1 MKRLTEKIKQ
11 VKMINKKLKYSL
23 GLIAAIAV
31 INPAVVK
38 GQSKEK
44 GLDTISITLLTPYA
58 PTISDA
64 NKKNDNPIMVDEI
77 PFSPKL
83 VYSIKTEKISSDFEI
98 QPIKPARIKGE
109 PLSKLYRSYLKIGYG
124 TQSRLYGEGFLNSLR
139 SKKHAW
145 GIHVKHLSSAG
156 KIKDV
161 GNSGFSDTDF
171 NLNGKMF
178 LKKHTLSGGAD
189 YEHSSVHFYGFDIND
204 TALTNLGDA
213 VVGKNAIR
221 QQFSLIRGN
230 VRLLSH
236 YRDSAAINHDIQLD
250 YYNLM
255 DRYGLQENSFVLTA
269 NANRYFNKEFFN
281 VLLTYD
287 YLDDKYYT
295 NTDSSAIQANTI
307 IRVNPSVSTDG
318 KKYKFVVGIG
328 AYIEVDAL
336 YGTSYSFYPN
346 VYFSYNLINDILKP
360 FVGINGRLRR
370 NSFKTLSD
378 ENPFVLSPPRVA
390 HDTYNSKGS
399 IPRIKNSKHT
409 IQFYGG
415 FKGEFS
421 KTSAFNVSVSRDKID
436 DEMFFVTDTSSRMNN
451 RFGVVYDNIKYFNV
465 HAEFSYHS
473 KDRFKLMFLGDYNVY
488 VTDYEER
495 AWHKPELELTLSG
508 TYNIAEKFIAKADIY
523 LFGNQYAK
531 EFEADGSTV
540 KVVKLPAAVDLNLSI
555 EYRYTKKLSLYL
567 MLNNIAATRYYRFH
581 NYPSQRFNLLG
592 VVTYIL

>member
-1 MKRLTEKIKQ
+1 MKTKRA
-11 VKMINKKLKYSL
+11 KMISKNLKYSL
-23 GLIAAIAV
+23 YLLPAIVAL
-31 INPAVVK
+31 NPGMVM
-38 GQSKEK
+38 GQGAEKE
-44 GLDTISITLLTPYA
+44 LDTISITLLTPYV

-64 NKKNDNPIMVDEI
+64 NKRNDNPIMVEEI
-77 PFSPKL
+77 PFNPKL
-83 VYSIKTEKISSDFEI
+83 DYSIKTEKISSDFEI

-124 TQSRLYGEGFLNSLR
+124 TQSRLYGEAFVNSLR

-145 GIHVKHLSSAG
+145 GVHVRHLSSSG

-161 GNSGFSDTDF
+161 GNSGYSDTDF

-189 YEHSSVHFYGFDIND
+189 YEHSMVHFYGFDMND

-221 QQFSLIRGN
+221 QQFSLVKGN

-236 YRDSAAINHDIQLD
+236 YRDSAKINHDIQLD
-250 YYNLM
+250 YYNLT
-255 DRYGLQENSFVLTA
+255 DRYGLQENNFVLTV
-269 NANRYFNKEFFN
+269 NVNRYFNKEFFN
-281 VLLTYD
+281 VLVSYD
-287 YLDDKYYT
+287 YLDDKYYM
-295 NTDSSAIQANTI
+295 NTDSSALQANTI
-307 IRVNPSVSTDG
+307 IKINPSVSAAG
-318 KKYKFVVGIG
+318 NKYKFVVGIG
-328 AYIEVDAL
+328 AYIESDAL
-336 YGTSYSFYPN
+336 YGASYSFYPN

-360 FVGINGRLRR
+360 FVGINGQLRR

-378 ENPFVLSPPRVA
+378 ENPFVLSPPRVE
-390 HDTYNSKGS
+390 HNTYANKAT
-399 IPRIKNSKHT
+399 IPRIKNSRHT

-421 KTSAFNVSVSRDKID
+421 SSSAFNVSVSRDKID
-436 DEMFFVTDTSSRMNN
+436 DEMFFVTDTSNAMNN
-451 RFGVVYDNIKYFNV
+451 RFGIVYDNIKYFNV
-465 HAEFSYHS
+465 HAEFSFQDR
-473 KDRFKLMFLGDYNVY
+473 KRFKLMFLGDYNMY

-508 TYNIAEKFIAKADIY
+508 TYNIKEKIITKADIY

-531 EFEADGSTV
+531 EYEADGKTV
-540 KVVKLPAAVDLNLSI
+540 VAVKLPAAVDVNLSI
-555 EYRYTKKLSLYL
+555 EYRYTKKLSIYL
-567 MLNNIAATRYYRFH
+567 MLNNITTTKYYRFR
-581 NYPSQRFNLLG
+581 NYPTQRFNLLG